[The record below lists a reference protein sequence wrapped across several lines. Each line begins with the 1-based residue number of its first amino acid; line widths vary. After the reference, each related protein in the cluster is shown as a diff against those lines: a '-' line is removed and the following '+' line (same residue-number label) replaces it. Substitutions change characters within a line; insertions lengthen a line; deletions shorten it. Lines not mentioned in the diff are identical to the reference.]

1 MYDFQA
7 TAITGHC
14 HILKDFLGVGA
25 VRIDVC
31 LFNAFIADL
40 TIVLSHLFDESLA
53 SLRLVLDHGDSFLAV
68 GTHTHIFVVLPPL
81 INAVEAKLMSA
92 ANLALLLLVNEFQAD
107 RASLL
112 LHLRVHLPR
121 ALHILVH
128 RASH

>member
-25 VRIDVC
+25 VRIDVY

-53 SLRLVLDHGDSFLAV
+53 SLLHDHV
-68 GTHTHIFVVLPPL
+68 P
-81 INAVEAKLMSA
+81 
-92 ANLALLLLVNEFQAD
+92 
-107 RASLL
+107 
-112 LHLRVHLPR
+112 HLRVR
-121 ALHILVH
+121 VQAGV
-128 RASH
+128 S